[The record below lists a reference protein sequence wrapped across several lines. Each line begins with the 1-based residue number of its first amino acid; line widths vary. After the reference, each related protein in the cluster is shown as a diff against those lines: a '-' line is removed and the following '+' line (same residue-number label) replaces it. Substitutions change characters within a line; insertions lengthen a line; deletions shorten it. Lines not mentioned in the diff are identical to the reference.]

1 MEKESNTKNKFGR
14 ILKSFAFILFVAVIV
29 ASLML
34 VNPTPIN
41 VWVSILNISVLALSL
56 LLVWS
61 LSKEF
66 SVVTVFS
73 IILNSILLVLM
84 LVCFYCNQHPKVTY
98 EKVGFIKTPN
108 QAKVISGISQ
118 HLILKDVSNQV
129 QVEYKDDK
137 GETKVKTFNI
147 TQDSAI
153 QIANAQNEGK
163 DTTILSIAKY
173 KKVYVVKLPWN
184 TVKYKPSSYKILNHQ
199 YRPATDKGA
208 DKVNDELYY
217 IYLKNE

>member
-41 VWVSILNISVLALSL
+41 VWVSILNISVLVLAL

-84 LVCFYCNQHPKVTY
+84 LVCFYCNQHPTVAY

>member
-41 VWVSILNISVLALSL
+41 VWVSILNISVLALAL

-61 LSKEF
+61 FSKEF
-66 SVVTVFS
+66 LVVTVFY

-84 LVCFYCNQHPKVTY
+84 LLCFYCNQHPTLTY
-98 EKVGFIKTPN
+98 EKAGFIKTPN

-118 HLILKDVSNQV
+118 HLILKDISNQV

-137 GETKVKTFNI
+137 GETKVETFNI

-173 KKVYVVKLPWN
+173 KKVYVVKLPWT

>member
-29 ASLML
+29 VSLML
-34 VNPTPIN
+34 INPTPIN
-41 VWVSILNISVLALSL
+41 TWVSILNISVFALAL

-66 SVVTVFS
+66 LVVTVFS

-84 LVCFYCNQHPKVTY
+84 LVCFYCNQHPTVIY
-98 EKVGFIKTPN
+98 EKAGFIKTPN

-118 HLILKDVSNQV
+118 HLILKDVSSQV

-137 GETKVKTFNI
+137 GKTKVKTFNI

-163 DTTILSIAKY
+163 DTTVLSIAKY

-184 TVKYKPSSYKILNHQ
+184 TVKYKPSDYEILTHH
-199 YRPATDKGA
+199 YRPATDKDA
-208 DKVNDELYY
+208 DKVDDELYY